1 MYSMWRRLIKKKHKL
16 SKATQPTSS
25 MQSTLVLVGMMMVL
39 LQSVV
44 RASFVN
50 KPPQTLRMMTTTDG
64 KKGKLLV
71 LGGTGAIRR
80 LMKFLCLII
89 LVYLSCLSFHR
100 FSGTDNSKTSG
111 TRGLFRHF
119 CFTTRCA
126 SQYSIHF
133 YKYRLSKGRCPRKG
147 NDCEYSQ

>member
-1 MYSMWRRLIKKKHKL
+1 MWRRLIKKKHKL

-50 KPPQTLRMMTTTDG
+50 KSPQTLRMMTTDG

>member
-1 MYSMWRRLIKKKHKL
+1 MHGMWRRLIKKKQKL

-50 KPPQTLRMMTTTDG
+50 KSPQTLRMMTTDG

-80 LMKFLCLII
+80 LMRFLCLII

-119 CFTTRCA
+119 YFTTRCA

>member
-1 MYSMWRRLIKKKHKL
+1 MWRRLISKKKQKL

-50 KPPQTLRMMTTTDG
+50 KPPQTLRMMTTDG

-119 CFTTRCA
+119 YFTTRCA